1 MNNQWKAWSASI
13 PLCVAIMA
21 GGTAVNA
28 AGFAN
33 QDFSISGVGTA
44 NAVIAGVYDASAASY
59 NPAAIAWGEGLN
71 IQVNSN
77 GRFRNNSVKV
87 PTGVWPNL
95 ANAPDA
101 VSTNIT
107 WMPHGSNFG
116 LGLSLGTPFH
126 NSTIW
131 SPGMPNVPDSW
142 LRVRRATFDIVYAAT
157 STLSMAY
164 GLDVYRA
171 KTLMTQGLLSFSA
184 KDKSSFG
191 GHASFNWKIAPLWR
205 MGLMLRK
212 APRLQLTANNN
223 ELRLDLPDQIGLGI
237 SHDQGNAV
245 RWELD
250 TEWSR
255 WSALKDMSVRAIN
268 TGAVLMAAPAS
279 LRDTISIKAGMTW
292 FWRRDTAF
300 RFGYAYDQGANKKS
314 AFQPMISDQAG
325 HRLSLGFGGE
335 MFGMNLDV
343 AYSYAFYSK
352 LKVSGTY
359 AGEYRDRQTTL
370 GVALSKA
377 F

>member
-1 MNNQWKAWSASI
+1 MNNQWKTWCASA
-13 PLCVAIMA
+13 PLLTIII
-21 GGTAVNA
+21 GGATAHA

-33 QDFSISGVGTA
+33 QDFSISGVGSA

-59 NPAAIAWGEGLN
+59 NPASIAWSKGLA

-87 PTGVWPNL
+87 PNAVWPNL
-95 ANAPDA
+95 ADAPDA

-107 WMPHGSNFG
+107 WMPKGSDFG
-116 LGLSLGTPFH
+116 LGFSLTTPFH
-126 NSTIW
+126 NVTIW
-131 SPGMPNVPDSW
+131 SPGMPTVPDSW
-142 LRVRRATFDIVYAAT
+142 LRVRRATFDVVYAAS

-164 GLDVYRA
+164 GVDFYRA
-171 KTLMTQGLLSFSA
+171 KTVMTQGAVNFSA
-184 KDKSSFG
+184 KDKASFG
-191 GHASFNWKIAPLWR
+191 GHASFNWKLAPLWR

-237 SHDQGNAV
+237 SHDQGDSV

-250 TEWSR
+250 AEWSR
-255 WSALKDMSVRAIN
+255 WSALKDMSVRATN
-268 TGAVLMAAPAS
+268 TGTVLMAAPSS
-279 LRDTISIKAGMTW
+279 LRDTLNVKAGMSW

-300 RFGYAYDQGANKKS
+300 RLGYAYDQGANKQS

-325 HRLSLGFGGE
+325 HRLSFGFGGN
-335 MFGMNLDV
+335 MFGMAIDV
-343 AYSYAFYSK
+343 AYSYNFYSQ
-352 LKVSGTY
+352 LKASGSY
-359 AGEYRDRQTTL
+359 AGQYRDRQATL
-370 GVALSKA
+370 GVALSKV